1 MSNLSHLSNA
11 LRPSLTSLS
20 NLSSRSILVSCV
32 PNQSSLCNRSSLSP
46 LPDLSF
52 PHLLDG
58 IHLKICS
65 YLPIHVSC
73 PSVSQLTFSSLLSS
87 DPFMCP
93 IFLISPMNLVYLL
106 YVIYLPDRIH
116 LFMYLSTFPGR
127 IVFLPY
133 PMLSY
138 LF

>member
-1 MSNLSHLSNA
+1 
-11 LRPSLTSLS
+11 
-20 NLSSRSILVSCV
+20 
-32 PNQSSLCNRSSLSP
+32 
-46 LPDLSF
+46 
-52 PHLLDG
+52 
-58 IHLKICS
+58 
-65 YLPIHVSC
+65 
-73 PSVSQLTFSSLLSS
+73 
-87 DPFMCP
+87 
-93 IFLISPMNLVYLL
+93 MNLVYLL